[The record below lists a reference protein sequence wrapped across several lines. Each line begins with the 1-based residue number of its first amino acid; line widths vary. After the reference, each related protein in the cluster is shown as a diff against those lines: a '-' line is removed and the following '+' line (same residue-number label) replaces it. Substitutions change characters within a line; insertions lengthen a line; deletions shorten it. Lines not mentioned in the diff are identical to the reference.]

1 MVTRAYGFA
10 NGQAITLTRDVG
22 DFWTAEV
29 PYNEDGE
36 YVVELYAEDEAG
48 NIGYMCTILFV
59 VSHHEMKAYI
69 VPRGY
74 AARKAHKGYE
84 ACPILEKMAAK
95 LKTRRFGAGM
105 LRRGFAARIQ
115 KGGYTVE
122 HIICRHIGD

>member
-59 VSHHEMKAYI
+59 VSGHEMQTFI

-74 AARKAHKGYE
+74 KTQGNKNDYT
-84 ACPILEKMAAK
+84 ACPIIEGVKLEIKKATYK
-95 LKTRRFGAGM
+95 IERQEGGYGLKAM
-105 LRRGFAARIQ
+105 E
-115 KGGYTVE
+115 GGYTVE
-122 HIICRHIGD
+122 HAVCRYNGH